1 MFKIS
6 ITTHFAA
13 AHRLRDY
20 EGPCE
25 NLHGH
30 NWLVKATIGTDTLDR
45 IGMAYDFKKL
55 KSQLREIVE
64 RLDHQLIND
73 VPPFDQLNPT
83 SENIAKHI
91 FESLADR
98 LPPAI
103 KMISVEVG
111 ESEHYVAS
119 YEATC

>member
-6 ITTHFAA
+6 VTTHFAA
-13 AHRLRDY
+13 AHRLRGY

-30 NWLVKATIGTDTLDR
+30 NWLVKATIATNTLDHL
-45 IGMAYDFKKL
+45 GMAYDFKHL
-55 KSQLREIVE
+55 KSLMKEIVE

-73 VPPFDQLNPT
+73 VKPFDQLNPT
-83 SENIAKHI
+83 SENIAQHI
-91 FESLADR
+91 FESLADK
-98 LPPAI
+98 LPSTI
-103 KMISVEVG
+103 KMIAVEVG

-119 YEATC
+119 YEAS